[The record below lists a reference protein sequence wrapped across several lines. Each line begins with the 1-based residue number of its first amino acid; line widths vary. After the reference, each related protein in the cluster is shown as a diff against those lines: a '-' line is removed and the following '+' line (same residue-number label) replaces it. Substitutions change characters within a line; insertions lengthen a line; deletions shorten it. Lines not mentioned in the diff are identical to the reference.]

1 MDTKRKNVS
10 SITHPREV
18 ESRRDIELL
27 FEDMTM
33 QDLSKV
39 VEKGDIN
46 TVIMLRNQ
54 KFGQSSTPD
63 MSKNKR
69 VKYNEDINEEVL
81 QNGRNDDKLLEQKV
95 IQQSLAFQRE
105 LLEFRQMRMS
115 FTKSS
120 LKKAMERQSIGSSG
134 YGRFLCSHYNP
145 GSSFISSLNSISQK
159 YDNKIKEKKRLQKE
173 LLKKEER
180 KNLPKSEEKK
190 EESKDTKIEDKQIEK
205 DKGKKVLKIESKLV
219 SDGKQD
225 SKEESKPQDLPDESS
240 KSQQNKSE
248 VKVTKDALKPKIQKN
263 IEGKVKPD
271 QKPKPINKQ
280 KEEGKVIKPKP
291 KSTKQV
297 KVSNID
303 KPVDKIEEDLKNE
316 INIDEL
322 HKCVSSENHNDMVDN
337 ILSQNNTR
345 ISNKAIKAP
354 IKQLSKP
361 KSRDSKSDTINN
373 SNDDD
378 KDLGFKRVQKLE
390 SKEQEDKENNDGDK
404 KDQKEVKPKLKK
416 VKEPKPKKIKID
428 KPKKIIPK
436 IPNKERYKGSVIK
449 KKFAPKKIGAINS
462 APKSE
467 ENSNTFNVVAQ
478 IESDDE
484 KNEIDVTRD
493 ITIITEPLLNIVS
506 SIDHEMQDDQS
517 EESETES
524 KDNKITNEMPTV
536 HENEISK
543 E

>member
-81 QNGRNDDKLLEQKV
+81 QNGRNHDKLLEQKV

>member
-1 MDTKRKNVS
+1 
-10 SITHPREV
+10 
-18 ESRRDIELL
+18 
-27 FEDMTM
+27 
-33 QDLSKV
+33 
-39 VEKGDIN
+39 
-46 TVIMLRNQ
+46 
-54 KFGQSSTPD
+54 

-173 LLKKEER
+173 QLKKEER

-190 EESKDTKIEDKQIEK
+190 EESKDTKIEDKQTEK
-205 DKGKKVLKIESKLV
+205 DKGKKVLKIESKSV
-219 SDGKQD
+219 SDGKQE

-248 VKVTKDALKPKIQKN
+248 VKVTKDTLKPKIQKN

-291 KSTKQV
+291 KSSKQV
-297 KVSNID
+297 KMPNID

-345 ISNKAIKAP
+345 ISNKAIKTP

-390 SKEQEDKENNDGDK
+390 SKEQEDKENNDVDK

-478 IESDDE
+478 IESDEE
-484 KNEIDVTRD
+484 KNEIYVTRD
-493 ITIITEPLLNIVS
+493 ITIITEPVLNIVS
-506 SIDHEMQDDQS
+506 SIDHEMKDDQS
-517 EESETES
+517 EESETGS
-524 KDNKITNEMPTV
+524 KDNKIANEMPIF
-536 HENEISK
+536 HENEVSK

>member
-1 MDTKRKNVS
+1 M
-10 SITHPREV
+10 
-18 ESRRDIELL
+18 
-27 FEDMTM
+27 
-33 QDLSKV
+33 
-39 VEKGDIN
+39 
-46 TVIMLRNQ
+46 
-54 KFGQSSTPD
+54 
-63 MSKNKR
+63 
-69 VKYNEDINEEVL
+69 
-81 QNGRNDDKLLEQKV
+81 
-95 IQQSLAFQRE
+95 
-105 LLEFRQMRMS
+105 
-115 FTKSS
+115 
-120 LKKAMERQSIGSSG
+120 
-134 YGRFLCSHYNP
+134 
-145 GSSFISSLNSISQK
+145 
-159 YDNKIKEKKRLQKE
+159 
-173 LLKKEER
+173 
-180 KNLPKSEEKK
+180 
-190 EESKDTKIEDKQIEK
+190 
-205 DKGKKVLKIESKLV
+205 

-225 SKEESKPQDLPDESS
+225 SKEEPKPQDLPDESS

-263 IEGKVKPD
+263 IDGKLKPD
-271 QKPKPINKQ
+271 QKPKPINKH
-280 KEEGKVIKPKP
+280 KEEGKVVKQKP
-291 KSTKQV
+291 KSSKQV
-297 KVSNID
+297 KMSNVD

-373 SNDDD
+373 SNEDD
-378 KDLGFKRVQKLE
+378 KDFGSKRVQKSE
-390 SKEQEDKENNDGDK
+390 SKEHEDKENNDDDK
-404 KDQKEVKPKLKK
+404 KEQKEVKPKMKK

-428 KPKKIIPK
+428 KPKKIVPK

-449 KKFAPKKIGAINS
+449 KKFAPKKIGAISN

-467 ENSNTFNVVAQ
+467 ENTNTFNVVAQ

-493 ITIITEPLLNIVS
+493 ITIITEPVLNIVS

-517 EESETES
+517 EESEAGS
-524 KDNKITNEMPTV
+524 KDNKIANEIPSV
-536 HENEISK
+536 RENEVSK